1 MNQVLA
7 PKQVGEEEDP
17 SITLERQLHSGEIVS
32 WKDCEEGQVVF
43 CVQDS
48 EFQPLLNFKNT

>member
-7 PKQVGEEEDP
+7 PKQIGEEEDP

-32 WKDCEEGQVVF
+32 WKDCEEGL
-43 CVQDS
+43 CKILNS
-48 EFQPLLNFKNT
+48 NLLNFKNT